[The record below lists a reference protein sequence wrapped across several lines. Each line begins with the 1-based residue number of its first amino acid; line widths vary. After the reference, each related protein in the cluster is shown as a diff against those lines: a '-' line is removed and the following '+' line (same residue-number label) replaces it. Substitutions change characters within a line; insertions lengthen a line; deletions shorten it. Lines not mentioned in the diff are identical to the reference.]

1 MEPASRM
8 MTLEQTSARRFSLPF
23 YYGGVI
29 VVVGALAM
37 VATLPGRTHG
47 LGMITERL
55 LSDPDLGLS
64 RTAYGWMNLWATLL
78 GALFCLPCGY
88 LIDRLGTRVMLTGTV
103 ISLAAAVLAMSGLTG
118 QFVFFVALLLT
129 RGLGQSALSVVSIT
143 VVGKWFQR
151 RLGLAMGVY
160 SFLVAIGFI
169 VAFRAGSSVRDFDW
183 RGVWSGMGWIL
194 LVGIAP
200 LSWLLTR
207 DSPAGN
213 AFEFDCQRGDD
224 PSDADPVSEFTLAAA
239 LLTPAFWIFAL
250 SSSTYGLIASG
261 ISLFNESILIERG
274 FDKSVFYKVSMIST
288 GTALLSNL
296 LGGWIATRWSMARVM
311 AVAMLVLAGALV
323 SLPWVGSYPQAVCYG
338 TAMGIAG
345 GLVTVLFFMFWS
357 KAYGRAQL
365 GRIQGAAQM
374 LTVVASALGPLLL
387 AECKERTGSYTL
399 VFYVLAGVVACLGAA
414 AWRVTVPTPNAA
426 AEPEPQP
433 ALAT

>member
-1 MEPASRM
+1 
-8 MTLEQTSARRFSLPF
+8 MTTSALTSERRISLPF
-23 YYGGVI
+23 YYGWAI
-29 VVVGALAM
+29 VAVGALAM

-55 LSDPDLGLS
+55 LNDPRLQLS

-88 LIDRLGTRVMLTGTV
+88 LIDRLGSRIMLTGV
-103 ISLAAAVLAMSGLTG
+103 VVGLAAVVLVMSNLTG
-118 QFVFFVALLLT
+118 QIAFFVALPLT
-129 RGLGQSALSVVSIT
+129 RGLGQSALSVVSMT

-151 RLGLAMGVY
+151 RLGLAMSVY

-169 VAFRAGSSVRDFDW
+169 VAFRAGSSVRDYDW

-194 LVGIAP
+194 LLGIAP

-207 DSPAGN
+207 DTPAGN
-213 AFEFDCQRGDD
+213 ASEFDGRRGDALT
-224 PSDADPVSEFTLAAA
+224 DADSVSDFPLAAA

-274 FDKSVFYKVSMIST
+274 FDKSVFYEVSMIST

-296 LGGWIATRWSMARVM
+296 LGGWIATRWSMPRVM

-323 SLPWVGSYPQAVCYG
+323 SLPWVSSYLQAVCYG
-338 TAMGIAG
+338 MAMGVAG
-345 GLVTVLFFMFWS
+345 GVVTVLFFMFWS
-357 KAYGRAQL
+357 KAYGRAHL

-387 AECKERTGSYTL
+387 AECKARTGSYTL
-399 VFYVLAGVVACLGAA
+399 MFYVLAGIVACLGAA
-414 AWRVTVPTPNAA
+414 AWQVTVPNPHAA
-426 AEPEPQP
+426 TEPEPQP